1 MFRLLVTITVLAARM
16 AFAQTASYSERVAA
30 TLDPAEAFKPDTSLF
45 WSPTAQAAWD
55 QLKAYHGVK
64 AIELKPHT
72 PVADVMNGFTWD
84 AAKTLPDGTVVYGG
98 DDSEMLRDQIR
109 QMLRQKV
116 GANAAAMIGPYQ
128 PPGPVNETTTR
139 LHSALFVSC
148 LSHAP
153 RFPASF
159 KVSRA
164 PFRLSN
170 GQKPWV
176 TGFGCQKDET
186 LAHFDVVH
194 VLADDRRG
202 SFLLKIGFFTG
213 EKARPEFMLIGT
225 KPQMSNLAEAIEWM
239 KLALKHPLPVDQ
251 AVRHQ
256 NAWWRYHNQLT
267 PADVFWMPKLKT
279 TLACDFGELIGKRYL
294 EQTLPN
300 GLKTWWQIGEA
311 QQLLVFHLDEEG
323 ALAQAVFKVAPD
335 FLSQAGEGT
344 PGPRPADPTKLPPRP
359 RRFVFDQPFVMTL
372 WMKGAEWPYLASWV
386 DSEDVLVK
394 R

>member
-1 MFRLLVTITVLAARM
+1 MFKLFIMLAILATQM

-30 TLDPAEAFKPDTSLF
+30 TLDPAEAFKPGASLF

-64 AIELKPHT
+64 AIDLNPHT

-109 QMLRQKV
+109 QMLRQKA
-116 GANAAAMIGPYQ
+116 GANAAAMIGPYL
-128 PPGPVNETTTR
+128 PPGPVNEFVDR

-159 KVSRA
+159 KVSTA

-170 GQKPWV
+170 GEKPWV
-176 TGFGCQKDET
+176 TGFGCKNDET

-194 VLADDRRG
+194 VLADDRKG
-202 SFLLKIGFFTG
+202 SFLLKIVFFTG

-225 KPQMSNLAEAIEWM
+225 NPQLSSLAEGIEWM
-239 KLALKHPLPVDQ
+239 KLALKNPLPVDQ
-251 AVRHQ
+251 AVRHN

-279 TLACDFGELIGKRYL
+279 TLACDFGELIGKKYL
-294 EQTLPN
+294 EQALPN
-300 GLKTWWQIGEA
+300 GRRAWWQIREA
-311 QQLLVFHLDEEG
+311 QQLIVFRLDEEG
-323 ALAQAVFKVAPD
+323 VLAQAVFKVATD
-335 FLSQAGEGT
+335 FLSESGGAA
-344 PGPRPADPTKLPPRP
+344 PGPRPADPTKLPMLP

-386 DSEDVLVK
+386 DSEDVMVK
-394 R
+394 K